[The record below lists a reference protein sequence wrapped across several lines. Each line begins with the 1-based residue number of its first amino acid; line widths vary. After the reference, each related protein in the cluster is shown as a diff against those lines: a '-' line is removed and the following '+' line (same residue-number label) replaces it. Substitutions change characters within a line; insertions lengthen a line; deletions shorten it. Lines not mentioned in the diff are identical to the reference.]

1 MDTPA
6 AADMPAS
13 PDPGAPPVTP
23 DAHATDASTPDHPGQ
38 AAIDLTVEVLEAQDE
53 ARWHGRLVAAMT
65 DAELATAER
74 RGEPAAPPPDLPAPR
89 NREPNWLRL
98 QVMWPQKRLSLH
110 LRVDEIVVEWFRR
123 GGPGFQA
130 RMNAVLRA
138 YVEAQIEAE
147 NRKR

>member
-1 MDTPA
+1 MDIPA

-13 PDPGAPPVTP
+13 PDPPTPAGPPDADPADAPTP
-23 DAHATDASTPDHPGQ
+23 DQPAQ
-38 AAIDLTVEVLEAQDE
+38 AAVDLTIEALEAQDA
-53 ARWHGRLVAAMT
+53 ARWHGRLVSEMT
-65 DAELATAER
+65 DAELATADMT
-74 RGEPAAPPPDLPAPR
+74 GAPGTPPPDLPAPR
-89 NREPNWLRL
+89 NREANWLKL
-98 QVMWPQKRLSLH
+98 QVTWPQKRLSLH

-123 GGPGFQA
+123 SGPGFQA